1 MILLEKF
8 NSGQKIK
15 QATGYY
21 AFVPNKIN
29 DIWKWE
35 SSDINFLLEKAN
47 LELGE
52 LNSFADL
59 IPNVDVYIKMHI
71 RTEANKS
78 SRIEGTKTSI
88 EEDMSNIKDISD
100 ELMSDLEKFMHND
113 DLKIPH
119 LLKIAI
125 LHYQFET
132 IHPFSDGNGRVGR
145 LLIPLYLLD
154 KEMLK
159 KPCFYISNFFE
170 KNRIDYYDCLSRVR
184 EKNDILTW
192 ILFFLNG
199 VISTAQ
205 DAKNKFHQVVQL
217 VKEYENILNRS
228 VKGSWENKSK
238 ILSAFYNEPILR
250 VNQIIEKTN
259 LSKAT
264 INNILKSFI
273 ENNILLEK
281 KNDNNIEI
289 KRNKQYILKKY
300 LDIFSKGIEK
310 L

>member
-1 MILLEKF
+1 ML
-8 NSGQKIK
+8 
-15 QATGYY
+15 
-21 AFVPNKIN
+21 
-29 DIWKWE
+29 
-35 SSDINFLLEKAN
+35 
-47 LELGE
+47 
-52 LNSFADL
+52 
-59 IPNVDVYIKMHI
+59 
-71 RTEANKS
+71 
-78 SRIEGTKTSI
+78 
-88 EEDMSNIKDISD
+88 D
-100 ELMSDLEKFMHND
+100 ELMSDFEKFMHND

-154 KEMLK
+154 KKMLK

-170 KNRIDYYDCLSRVR
+170 KNRIDYYDCLNRVR

-192 ILFFLNG
+192 TLFFLNG

-217 VKEYENILNRS
+217 VKEYENTLNTS

-238 ILSAFYNEPILR
+238 ILNAFYNEPILR

-264 INNILKSFI
+264 ISNILKSFI
-273 ENNILLEK
+273 ENEILLEK
-281 KNDNNIEI
+281 KNDNNVEI

-300 LDIFSKGIEK
+300 LDIFSRGIEK